1 MWLWASYF
9 TSLCLVFPFPQLYS
23 SIYLRRLL
31 GRLNHFTHKVPRYL
45 LDTQEKLEKQI
56 NSSPTCFLAFTPSQ
70 CIQDLD
76 YMYFSCLLQQKR
88 LFQNLMAQNNKN
100 VFFFM
105 TLGIDRVVSD
115 GLTWAHS
122 WKVSWGLDPVEAA
135 LLLAS
140 PGGLSSGLLHDIVA
154 PDMKRQEL
162 QGLLRSRLCSLH
174 NIPSTLFHGS
184 K

>member
-56 NSSPTCFLAFTPSQ
+56 NSSPTCSLAFTPSQ

-100 VFFFM
+100 VLFFYDSGDWQGGFRWPY
-105 TLGIDRVVSD
+105 LGSLMESQLRTRPSGSSSAA
-115 GLTWAHS
+115 GLPRRPFIW
-122 WKVSWGLDPVEAA
+122 
-135 LLLAS
+135 AS
-140 PGGLSSGLLHDIVA
+140 PWHSS
-154 PDMKRQEL
+154 
-162 QGLLRSRLCSLH
+162 SRYEKAGATRPPE
-174 NIPSTLFHGS
+174 I
-184 K
+184 